1 MTKIAATLRGISVA
15 IAAVAFCAAIR
26 TPALAE
32 SWESV
37 APNPQISIEYRPT
50 PAPELEGVANY
61 VKKRKVLEEMQRF
74 LAPLH
79 LPHHLDLVFA
89 ECDPNH
95 DRPDR
100 GVNAWYSPDDRE
112 LRLCYEYVADVLKL
126 APETTSPDGFITREA
141 SIVGDI
147 IGTALHESG
156 HMMFNMF
163 DVPVFGREEDAA
175 DEMAS
180 YMALKFN
187 KDIERTVV
195 KGFAYYWSRN
205 QDPPSE
211 VRGRTLFSDV
221 HGTASQ
227 RMYNALCLAYG
238 ADPQTFQEFVDR
250 GWLPKARADHCPKEF
265 ALLKRAFEATIE
277 PFIDQD
283 LMARAATIDWLTPE
297 ELK

>member
-1 MTKIAATLRGISVA
+1 MRNVRKTPWSIGIGLAAMIV
-15 IAAVAFCAAIR
+15 CAAAQ

-32 SWESV
+32 SWETV
-37 APNPQISIEYRPT
+37 APNPQISIEYRA
-50 PAPELEGVANY
+50 PATADLTHVYET
-61 VKKRKVLEEMQRF
+61 VKDRKVLEEMQRF

-79 LPHHLDLVFA
+79 LPHHLSLVFA
-89 ECDPNH
+89 QCDPNH
-95 DRPDR
+95 DRPDG
-100 GVNAWYSPDDRE
+100 GVNAWYSPDERE
-112 LRLCYEYVADVLKL
+112 LRLCYEYVVDVIKL
-126 APETTSPDGFITREA
+126 APETVSPDGFITREA
-141 SIVGDI
+141 SIVGAI

-187 KDIERTVV
+187 KDVERTIV
-195 KGFAYYWSRN
+195 KGAVYYWSRN
-205 QDPPSE
+205 EDPPSE
-211 VRGRTLFSDV
+211 VQGKRIFSDV

-227 RMYNALCLAYG
+227 RMYNWLCLAYG
-238 ADPQTFQEFVDR
+238 ADPQTFQEFVDK

-265 ALLKRAFEATIE
+265 AQLKRAFEATID
-277 PFIDQD
+277 PFIDED
-283 LMARAATIDWLTPE
+283 LMARAAKIDWLTPE